1 MTVTATRLP
10 YKEFKA
16 KQQEVN
22 DLKASA
28 VRCTPMWL
36 LHTVLPP
43 ITSIVYCSKMGYW
56 KPVIAATA
64 AACITL
70 PLDAAGAAV
79 LTMLVPPAISAS
91 MITSKVKKSRE
102 SLGIVMP
109 EEADERIYNR
119 NL

>member
-1 MTVTATRLP
+1 MTTMTTRLP

-22 DLKASA
+22 NLKASA
-28 VRCTPMWL
+28 IRCTPMWL
-36 LHTVLPP
+36 LHLVFPP
-43 ITSIVYCSKMGYW
+43 ITSVVYCSKMGHW
-56 KPVIAATA
+56 TPVIAATA
-64 AACITL
+64 AACITV

-79 LTMLVPPAISAS
+79 LTMTVPPIISAGL
-91 MITSKVKKSRE
+91 ITSKVKKSRE